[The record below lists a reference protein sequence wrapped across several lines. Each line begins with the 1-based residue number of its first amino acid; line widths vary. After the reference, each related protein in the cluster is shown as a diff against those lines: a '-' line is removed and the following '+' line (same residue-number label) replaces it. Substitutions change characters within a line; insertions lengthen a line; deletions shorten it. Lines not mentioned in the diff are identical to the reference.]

1 MPRISGP
8 GRLILATVAIGVLVG
23 IGARGFH
30 FVADRFGDFLFTW
43 VESQTAA
50 SRLPFV
56 LIVPTL
62 GLGLV
67 GLILQYYPPGRE
79 GGVREVFESLE
90 LHAGVIP
97 FNRIWNVGLSALVLA
112 FGGSVGPE
120 GPMVQ
125 MGALVGSLVGQRCG
139 LADFSLQTLVRAGAA
154 AGISAAFRSPA
165 GGGLMALEGFR
176 AQFNRGPT
184 AVSAR
189 HGLRFRA

>member
-1 MPRISGP
+1 MRRLLGP
-8 GRLILATVAIGVLVG
+8 GRLILATITIGVLVG
-23 IGARGFH
+23 MGATGLH
-30 FVADRFGDFLFTW
+30 SLADRFGDFLFAW
-43 VESQTAA
+43 VESHSAA

-56 LIVPTL
+56 LIVPTI

-67 GLILQYYPPGRE
+67 GLILQYYPPGRA

-154 AGISAAFRSPA
+154 AGISGAFRSPA
-165 GGGLMALEGFR
+165 GGVLMALEVFGAR
-176 AQFNRGPT
+176 FNRDLT
-184 AVSAR
+184 AISA
-189 HGLRFRA
+189 A